1 MIDQHIQRMQN
12 DVHSLLMAVPD
23 GTTGRK
29 AITLAWESLRLAW
42 YMYREDGV
50 GISEKK
56 YYVRLAFDRLMEEFE
71 EETPNG

>member
-1 MIDQHIQRMQN
+1 MIAKHIQEMQN
-12 DVHSLLMAVPD
+12 RVGTLLGAVPEGTD
-23 GTTGRK
+23 GRR
-29 AITLAWESLRLAW
+29 AILLAWESLRLAW

-71 EETPNG
+71 DK

>member
-1 MIDQHIQRMQN
+1 
-12 DVHSLLMAVPD
+12 MAIPD

-50 GISEKK
+50 GISEKR
-56 YYVRLAFDRLMEEFE
+56 YYVKLAFERLMEEFD
-71 EETPNG
+71 NK